1 MDKTH
6 SQPAP
11 ETRFAHNPQKSL
23 ETPLRFWAEAPGTD
37 PGRVVPEDEG
47 FFSRAHALYAYPY
60 QAAHLDPKVQA
71 LVVVALSATVTQLD
85 ALEVQHAVH
94 RAVEAGAT
102 RDEIL
107 CVLQLTSVIGLHSC
121 SVGIPILAECARAAG
136 LDGWSGAYTPEQQ
149 AVVRKFE
156 TEGPRPRPVDP
167 MFDAIVRADPAY
179 FERFAE
185 FIDVPWLSDALAPE
199 VKELVYI
206 AIDVACTHLY
216 VDGIRRHIT
225 AALSQG
231 TTPAEIFEVI
241 QLASATGMR
250 TIARALPILDA
261 ILPESDSEP
270 DQPDAEDAEGW
281 SR

>member
-1 MDKTH
+1 M
-6 SQPAP
+6 AP
-11 ETRFAHNPQKSL
+11 ETRVAQHAQEYP
-23 ETPLRFWAEAPGTD
+23 ETMHQFSAGAPGTD
-37 PGRVVPEDEG
+37 RGRAVHRDEE
-47 FFSRAHALYAYPY
+47 FLSRADALFRYPY
-60 QAAHLDPKVQA
+60 EAAHLDPKVQA
-71 LVVVALSATVTQLD
+71 LVAVALSATVTQLD
-85 ALEVQHAVH
+85 AHEIHHAIE
-94 RAVEAGAT
+94 RAVEIGAT

-136 LDGWSGAYTPEQQ
+136 LEGWVAPYTPRQH
-149 AVVRKFE
+149 AIVRKFE
-156 TEGPRPRPVDP
+156 SEGPRPRPVDA

-179 FERFAE
+179 FERFAA
-185 FIDVPWLSDALAPE
+185 FLDAPWQSDALKPE

-261 ILPESDSEP
+261 ILPQNGSEP
-270 DQPDAEDAEGW
+270 DEPHAKDAAG
-281 SR
+281 

>member
-1 MDKTH
+1 MDKTR

-11 ETRFAHNPQKSL
+11 EIGSAHHRQKSRETLL
-23 ETPLRFWAEAPGTD
+23 EFSAEGTGTD
-37 PGRVVPEDEG
+37 PGRAVPEDER

-60 QAAHLDPKVQA
+60 QAARLDPKVQA
-71 LVVVALSATVTQLD
+71 LIVVALSSTVTQLD
-85 ALEVQHAVH
+85 TLEIQHAVE
-94 RAVEAGAT
+94 RAVEVGAT

-121 SVGIPILAECARAAG
+121 SVGIPILAECARAAR
-136 LDGWSGAYTPEQQ
+136 LNGWSGAYTPEQQ

-156 TEGPRPRPVDP
+156 TEGPRPRPVDA

-185 FIDVPWLSDALAPE
+185 FIDVPWQSDALTPE

-250 TIARALPILDA
+250 TIARAMPILDA
-261 ILPESDSEP
+261 ILQASDSVL
-270 DQPDAEDAEGW
+270 DQPDAEGAK
-281 SR
+281 R